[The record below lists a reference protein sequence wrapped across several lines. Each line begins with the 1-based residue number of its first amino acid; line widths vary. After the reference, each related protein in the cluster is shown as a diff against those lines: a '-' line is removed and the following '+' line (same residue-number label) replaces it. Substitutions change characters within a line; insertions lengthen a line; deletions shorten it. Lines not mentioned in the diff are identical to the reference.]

1 MILRKILKFPHCVFR
16 YNPLLHF
23 ISLGTKRTIPEG
35 KFAKI
40 AEQIK
45 LQKLDGLLIIGGFEA
60 YQTCLQLSEQ
70 RINFKEFCIPICIIP
85 ATISN
90 NVPGSEFSLGA
101 DTALNE
107 ISEICDRIR
116 QSVS

>member
-1 MILRKILKFPHCVFR
+1 MSTLCFEVHTILFCTQF
-16 YNPLLHF
+16 F
-23 ISLGTKRTIPEG
+23 LGTKRTIPEG
-35 KFAKI
+35 KYAKI

-116 QSVS
+116 QSVSLCYIFT